1 MPDEIE
7 RILFTEA
14 QIAQR
19 VRELGQQ
26 ISHDYAK
33 LLGEKLAHEPPI
45 AVGLLR
51 GAVVFLADL
60 TRAMTIPVE
69 YDFIAI
75 SSYGMGSTPGRL
87 NCSKTWRSPL
97 QGGTSCSSRIL

>member
-7 RILFTEA
+7 RVLFSEA

-51 GAVVFLADL
+51 GAVVFLAGAREIAQNSKARCANNARD
-60 TRAMTIPVE
+60 RAHTL
-69 YDFIAI
+69 
-75 SSYGMGSTPGRL
+75 RL
-87 NCSKTWRSPL
+87 PSGCASWASRSPTTT
-97 QGGTSCSSRIL
+97 QSC

>member
-7 RILFTEA
+7 RVLFTEA

-33 LLGEKLAHEPPI
+33 LLGEKLDPRAAHRRGV
-45 AVGLLR
+45 AARRCRLL
-51 GAVVFLADL
+51 
-60 TRAMTIPVE
+60 
-69 YDFIAI
+69 
-75 SSYGMGSTPGRL
+75 
-87 NCSKTWRSPL
+87 
-97 QGGTSCSSRIL
+97 SRPHPRHDHPRRV

>member
-7 RILFTEA
+7 RVLFSEA

-33 LLGEKLAHEPPI
+33 LLGGEARPRAAHRRGV
-45 AVGLLR
+45 AARRCRLLGR
-51 GAVVFLADL
+51 PYP
-60 TRAMTIPVE
+60 R
-69 YDFIAI
+69 YDH
-75 SSYGMGSTPGRL
+75 PR
-87 NCSKTWRSPL
+87 RV
-97 QGGTSCSSRIL
+97 